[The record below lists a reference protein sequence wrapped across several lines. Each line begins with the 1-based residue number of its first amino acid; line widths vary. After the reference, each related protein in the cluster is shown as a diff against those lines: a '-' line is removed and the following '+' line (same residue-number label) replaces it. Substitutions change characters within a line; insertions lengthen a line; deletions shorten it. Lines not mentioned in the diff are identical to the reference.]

1 MATSSTRR
9 RTIFNF
15 ETPTKNSI
23 SNNVIRDSDS
33 PELFVFGSTDTITPK
48 KTLLPYEKGF
58 QPSPLNDRPILYSLT
73 NKPSKSQ
80 IIRDLNSP
88 SATARI
94 RGLQAI
100 RDGLHNLPESESDDE
115 ESRLRE
121 LAPKPVKNLHE
132 VFIGVIAYVEVSSGQ
147 LDLSGGAKDMLKK
160 MGAIVRDTFVK
171 DVTHVIFNEGR
182 VSTYKKAIAKNIP
195 LLSVLWIEMSRKQ
208 MYKVHEALFPAHDL
222 EEYRMM
228 ALLNKRSKPLK
239 KFGASSKSVKGSIQ
253 PKHPNLEDSFQSCDS
268 FNSSRF
274 DQENIKDTPFNSPAE
289 KSPAPVPKT
298 PTDSRSSKH
307 NSPTSKCTNRDDNLA
322 VNLMKKFIATRVWDK
337 SKPASNSN
345 QEPSD
350 ISTNKISDMLSK
362 IAVSNE
368 ISTEKC
374 SDRIDTTKE
383 VQNPKTV
390 TSSDSFYS
398 GEVVFGTQSPIR
410 KKRRTFIIP
419 HLIVPNCSDLS
430 ESNESLKLQLSISE
444 SSKSTN
450 VTNESLL
457 NGSKDTKSSTKVN
470 TISKSM
476 NSSISLETVSKGP
489 NQSNLNLHLSETPIE
504 SDKYEENI
512 IISESSRECC
522 QRLLMTKNL
531 IIMLNY
537 NVNDKADSILNTPSR
552 ATSQRRRSV
561 RIASLV
567 STRSNLDNSTSN
579 NHKNIVELAKSAC
592 SNGSSFVISEISSI
606 QEELHLSETP
616 KESHKNKEIII
627 VSESSRGSSEKNIN
641 NRNDLN
647 NTKLDL
653 TTNKTMNVFNTPPRA
668 LIQRRMSSMLAS
680 NNVSTPHTT
689 DKSINVN
696 GDDKENI
703 VEDAEV
709 VLTPRM
715 QRILE
720 IESLEESNLNFSV
733 CDTMD
738 TPSYLKCVDNHISKK
753 KQDKELPTSRIIGKR
768 KLYDM
773 NASFSDI
780 SMVNSSICTDTSKNN
795 TMNLYLNLYNNE
807 NKAKQIQRKLK
818 TTRKSRQ
825 IVKEKPKSNRA
836 ITSYFFADT
845 NSAAS
850 QTISDSMLNNMSKI
864 KPPRR
869 SSLEFQDKPSR
880 EELRE
885 KAALKSSQKE
895 TPNIVCTSVHSNQS
909 EIVKRVINKL
919 GNYVISKNVTAST
932 THVVSPEPRRT
943 LNLLKG
949 IVRGC
954 WIVNLD
960 WVLKSEIACK
970 WLSEDPYEWTSF
982 SPSVQKARIE
992 RHAFGDL
999 FKLDIFATSGSIYL
1013 SKKCSPPWQ
1022 DLQELVLLCS
1032 GKISANVK
1040 NADII
1045 VGEIHKN
1052 CLCVTPTWILD
1063 SITNYQRESVN
1074 DYLMQ

>member
-1 MATSSTRR
+1 
-9 RTIFNF
+9 
-15 ETPTKNSI
+15 
-23 SNNVIRDSDS
+23 
-33 PELFVFGSTDTITPK
+33 
-48 KTLLPYEKGF
+48 
-58 QPSPLNDRPILYSLT
+58 
-73 NKPSKSQ
+73 
-80 IIRDLNSP
+80 
-88 SATARI
+88 
-94 RGLQAI
+94 
-100 RDGLHNLPESESDDE
+100 
-115 ESRLRE
+115 
-121 LAPKPVKNLHE
+121 
-132 VFIGVIAYVEVSSGQ
+132 
-147 LDLSGGAKDMLKK
+147 
-160 MGAIVRDTFVK
+160 
-171 DVTHVIFNEGR
+171 
-182 VSTYKKAIAKNIP
+182 
-195 LLSVLWIEMSRKQ
+195 
-208 MYKVHEALFPAHDL
+208 
-222 EEYRMM
+222 
-228 ALLNKRSKPLK
+228 
-239 KFGASSKSVKGSIQ
+239 
-253 PKHPNLEDSFQSCDS
+253 
-268 FNSSRF
+268 
-274 DQENIKDTPFNSPAE
+274 
-289 KSPAPVPKT
+289 
-298 PTDSRSSKH
+298 
-307 NSPTSKCTNRDDNLA
+307 
-322 VNLMKKFIATRVWDK
+322 
-337 SKPASNSN
+337 
-345 QEPSD
+345 
-350 ISTNKISDMLSK
+350 MLSK

-368 ISTEKC
+368 INTEKC

-476 NSSISLETVSKGP
+476 NSCISLETVSKGP

-512 IISESSRECC
+512 IVSESSRESS
-522 QRLLMTKNL
+522 QRTSNDKESDNNAE
-531 IIMLNY
+531 LN
-537 NVNDKADSILNTPSR
+537 NANDKADSILNTPSR

-567 STRSNLDNSTSN
+567 STRSNLDNSISN

-616 KESHKNKEIII
+616 KKSDENRKNIT

-680 NNVSTPHTT
+680 NNVVSTPHTT

-703 VEDAEV
+703 AEDAEV

-720 IESLEESNLNFSV
+720 IESLKESNLNLSV

-738 TPSYLKCVDNHISKK
+738 TPSYLKCVDNHISEK
-753 KQDKELPTSRIIGKR
+753 KQDKGLPTSRIIGKR

-818 TTRKSRQ
+818 TNRKSRQ

-869 SSLEFQDKPSR
+869 SSLEFQDKPSK

-932 THVVSPEPRRT
+932 THIVSPEPRRT

-960 WVLKSEIACK
+960 WVC
-970 WLSEDPYEWTSF
+970 
-982 SPSVQKARIE
+982 
-992 RHAFGDL
+992 
-999 FKLDIFATSGSIYL
+999 IF
-1013 SKKCSPPWQ
+1013 
-1022 DLQELVLLCS
+1022 
-1032 GKISANVK
+1032 
-1040 NADII
+1040 II
-1045 VGEIHKN
+1045 
-1052 CLCVTPTWILD
+1052 
-1063 SITNYQRESVN
+1063 
-1074 DYLMQ
+1074 DY